1 MNKRNDFND
10 VFLNRRSIRK
20 YDSTIKISS
29 KELEE
34 MINKALRA
42 PSANNLQPWHI
53 AVISSKEAKEKYS
66 NLFTFNRLQYETS
79 SAIVILFAN
88 LDYASNANEIFDL
101 ALSKGYMDQET
112 KERQLERF
120 SNKDSVPKETI
131 LKTALLDSGMLAMS
145 MMLVFRSHGYD
156 TCPIGGFNKDLAV
169 YMFNLENA
177 TATVAISVGVALDE
191 GYQSVRLP
199 FEKIGTIE

>member
-1 MNKRNDFND
+1 MNKRIDFND

-42 PSANNLQPWHI
+42 PSANNLQPWNI

-101 ALSKGYMDQET
+101 ALSKGYMNQET
-112 KERQLERF
+112 KARQLERF

-156 TCPIGGFNKDLAV
+156 TCPMGGFNKDLAV
-169 YMFNLENA
+169 NMFNLENA